1 MIILI
6 FGTKLRQ
13 NIFNSTKITK
23 MLKNIE
29 ILEMTLK
36 SWKRLDYN
44 TRHRTKKFPA
54 SLVTF
59 TGKTLNGKLHFLCC
73 ESNENLELH
82 LKVKSD
88 FPIYLSLNLT
98 PAYQQNLSARPNH
111 KEIFVFSPL
120 LGEAFF
126 QSEPAGR
133 KT

>member
-1 MIILI
+1 
-6 FGTKLRQ
+6 
-13 NIFNSTKITK
+13 

-44 TRHRTKKFPA
+44 TRHRTKKVSCEF
-54 SLVTF
+54 
-59 TGKTLNGKLHFLCC
+59 GHIHFLCC
-73 ESNENLELH
+73 ESNENLGLH